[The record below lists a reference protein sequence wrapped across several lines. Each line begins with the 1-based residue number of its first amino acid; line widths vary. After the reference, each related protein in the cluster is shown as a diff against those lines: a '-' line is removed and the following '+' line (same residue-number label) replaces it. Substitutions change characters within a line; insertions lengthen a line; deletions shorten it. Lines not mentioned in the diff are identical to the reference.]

1 MNKVLRDKLCAIL
14 RLNGIAV
21 DLPQTAISCECVT
34 CVQAMLATAP
44 KPPIKRR
51 AKLRLVAAKKEMRWT
66 PAVSASVLVDAEC
79 TYRAIFKRAPIWV
92 GEYRD
97 FTIAQWR
104 ALGAANAGDERIRAV
119 EETKGSDFER
129 ACAAYPADDRHRD
142 DDIQSVMRH
151 LTGDVSPVV
160 VFLDGGYT
168 LLDGVHR
175 LVAAFISA
183 SSIRAF
189 VVSNDSR
196 FT

>member
-142 DDIQSVMRH
+142 D
-151 LTGDVSPVV
+151 VV